1 MELEPG
7 GLAGRRGWSWGGG
20 DQGWYV
26 EAWLPL
32 GFFDLQNKS
41 IKRWLVCVGQGWG
54 GVGESHLLWEEGGQ
68 DDI

>member
-1 MELEPG
+1 
-7 GLAGRRGWSWGGG
+7 
-20 DQGWYV
+20 V

-54 GVGESHLLWEEGGQ
+54 GVGSGGVSTSLGGRWAG
-68 DDI
+68 